1 MSKSPALRRIQADVR
16 ELKFN
21 PSPRYFA
28 APLEDDMF
36 EWHFTIRG
44 PRDTEFEGGVYHGRI
59 LLPPEYPFKPP
70 NIMFLNQSGRFEVN
84 TKVCLSFTAHHA
96 ELWQPA
102 WGIRL
107 ILEAL
112 ISFLPS
118 PADGAIGALN
128 WTAEERKK
136 LAKASSEY
144 CCARCGNIA
153 ALLRNGTE
161 EKEEK
166 VSSLSSEIEK
176 LHMLQRTH
184 HSNNDTGKSDAE
196 SSVTNQEDDSS
207 PKNKKDVCSSTNLE
221 NETMV
226 ENLSLGADIRE
237 TPTTAETIAAI
248 HVAAIDVAENNG
260 QQQADTM
267 DELSMENYVPE
278 WLTDPVLN
286 VLLVTSV
293 AVVVL
298 LAKNIQ
304 DLTLEL
310 NNIN

>member
-1 MSKSPALRRIQADVR
+1 MSV
-16 ELKFN
+16 
-21 PSPRYFA
+21 
-28 APLEDDMF
+28 
-36 EWHFTIRG
+36 
-44 PRDTEFEGGVYHGRI
+44 
-59 LLPPEYPFKPP
+59 
-70 NIMFLNQSGRFEVN
+70 
-84 TKVCLSFTAHHA
+84 TKLYWLISIVF
-96 ELWQPA
+96 QA

-128 WTAEERKK
+128 WTAQERKK

-161 EKEEK
+161 EEDEK

-184 HSNNDTGKSDAE
+184 HTNNDTGKSDDAE
-196 SSVTNQEDDSS
+196 PSVTNNEDVSS
-207 PKNKKDVCSSTNLE
+207 PKDKKDVCSSTNVE
-221 NETMV
+221 NETIA
-226 ENLSLGADIRE
+226 ENISSR
-237 TPTTAETIAAI
+237 TPTSVETATTVD
-248 HVAAIDVAENNG
+248 VAAINIAENNG

-267 DELSMENYVPE
+267 NELSMENYVPE

-293 AVVVL
+293 AVVVF

-304 DLTLEL
+304 ELTLEL

>member
-1 MSKSPALRRIQADVR
+1 MI
-16 ELKFN
+16 
-21 PSPRYFA
+21 RYFY
-28 APLEDDMF
+28 L
-36 EWHFTIRG
+36 HFY
-44 PRDTEFEGGVYHGRI
+44 GVYYWLI
-59 LLPPEYPFKPP
+59 SIVF
-70 NIMFLNQSGRFEVN
+70 Q
-84 TKVCLSFTAHHA
+84 
-96 ELWQPA
+96 A

-184 HSNNDTGKSDAE
+184 HHKRACG
-196 SSVTNQEDDSS
+196 
-207 PKNKKDVCSSTNLE
+207 
-221 NETMV
+221 
-226 ENLSLGADIRE
+226 RH
-237 TPTTAETIAAI
+237 
-248 HVAAIDVAENNG
+248 HV
-260 QQQADTM
+260 
-267 DELSMENYVPE
+267 
-278 WLTDPVLN
+278 
-286 VLLVTSV
+286 
-293 AVVVL
+293 
-298 LAKNIQ
+298 
-304 DLTLEL
+304 
-310 NNIN
+310 